1 MRSHDSVTTSA
12 QLLQVRQFYQ
22 EHYSANLCKLVVLGR
37 ESLDEL
43 QQMVQELFSAVE
55 NRHLPV
61 PSFSGELLK
70 VWSGHQAAVA
80 TWWQAASA
88 DALGTLQFCLALC
101 SWQVAVSL
109 WG

>member
-1 MRSHDSVTTSA
+1 MRSHDSVSHSA
-12 QLLQVRQFYQ
+12 QPLQVRQFYQ

-61 PSFSGELLK
+61 PSFSGELLVQMGSK
-70 VWSGHQAAVA
+70 LPLQFDGKLVVQIC
-80 TWWQAASA
+80 
-88 DALGTLQFCLALC
+88 LGTLQFCLAVC
-101 SWQVAVSL
+101 SWQVAISV

>member
-1 MRSHDSVTTSA
+1 MVTDFRTSTQTVSSQSRLYTSMPARLHCISIHVRHSMHSHTGVSTSA
-12 QLLQVRQFYQ
+12 QLPQVRQFYQ

-61 PSFSGELLK
+61 PSFSGELLER
-70 VWSGHQAAVA
+70 
-80 TWWQAASA
+80 TP
-88 DALGTLQFCLALC
+88 T
-101 SWQVAVSL
+101 
-109 WG
+109 

>member
-1 MRSHDSVTTSA
+1 MRSHDSVSTSA

-61 PSFSGELLK
+61 PSFSGELL
-70 VWSGHQAAVA
+70 VCNGY
-80 TWWQAASA
+80 
-88 DALGTLQFCLALC
+88 
-101 SWQVAVSL
+101 
-109 WG
+109 